1 VKPPGWS
8 SRQPRHPRTVPP
20 GEDLV
25 QLDDELVAK
34 LDELATRTSVSRSE
48 LLRRG
53 ALSVIEADNWAQADK
68 RLVEGYTK
76 YPPDPVLLET
86 SRRLAAETA
95 PEW

>member
-1 VKPPGWS
+1 MVM
-8 SRQPRHPRTVPP
+8 PRREV
-20 GEDLV
+20 LV
-25 QLDDELVAK
+25 QLDDELVEK
-34 LDELATRTSVSRSE
+34 LDELAKRIEVSRSE

-53 ALSVIEADNWAQADK
+53 AQAVLDADAWALADE

-86 SRRLAAETA
+86 SRRLAAEAA

>member
-1 VKPPGWS
+1 MVYHMVM
-8 SRQPRHPRTVPP
+8 PRREV
-20 GEDLV
+20 LV
-25 QLDDELVAK
+25 QLDDDLVEK
-34 LDELATRTSVSRSE
+34 LDEIAERTKVSRSE
-48 LLRRG
+48 LLRR
-53 ALSVIEADNWAQADK
+53 AAQAVIEADKWAEADK